1 MPTAK
6 ALAEGQNF
14 GLHGQLATSYNDNV
28 TLAHTRVIADV
39 IEKALIGIDLK
50 KEGSRNSFLAQMD
63 LSHDFYFNNSSFNNT
78 VVVLKASDRYELSS
92 RMRVNVSDS
101 YQRAQEPQSFD
112 DAFGR
117 NSGRYRT
124 DQNRFNVKYECDLS
138 QYALFELTYANEFTG
153 YSRSDLDNTVL
164 NQIGPRFQYAFD
176 DANRLG
182 MGYIFSSRDFESGAL
197 IQGNS
202 VVVDFGHN
210 FTKQLQLVLK
220 VGEDFVNDE
229 STGNSQHAR
238 YEVSLLNEID
248 VTTHAQISYK
258 RGLNSYA
265 YSKDLF
271 DSYQV
276 SGALGRELTARV
288 SISGAGFY
296 GKGEYQQ
303 SRISDELLGAG
314 AQINYA
320 FSQQVQVGLNYNF
333 AQTLSNRDVR
343 SYHRNFVGAQVQIK
357 L

>member
-1 MPTAK
+1 M
-6 ALAEGQNF
+6 L
-14 GLHGQLATSYNDNV
+14 
-28 TLAHTRVIADV
+28 R
-39 IEKALIGIDLK
+39 
-50 KEGSRNSFLAQMD
+50 
-63 LSHDFYFNNSSFNNT
+63 
-78 VVVLKASDRYELSS
+78 ASDRYELSS

-124 DQNRFNVKYECDLS
+124 DQNRFSLKSEWDLS
-138 QYALFELTYANEFTG
+138 PYALFELTYANEFTG
-153 YSRSDLDNTVL
+153 YSRRDLDNTTL

-176 DANRLG
+176 DANRVG
-182 MGYIFSSRDFESGAL
+182 VGYIFSSRDFESGAL

-220 VGEDFVNDE
+220 AGEDFINDE
-229 STGNSQHAR
+229 STGNSQHTR

-248 VTTHAQISYK
+248 ATTHAQISYK

-271 DSYQV
+271 DSYQI
-276 SGALGRELTARV
+276 SAALGRELTARI

-303 SRISDELLGAG
+303 SGISDELAGLGIQ
-314 AQINYA
+314 AQYA
-320 FSQQVQVGLNYNF
+320 FSPQVQGGLNYNY
-333 AQTLSNRDVR
+333 AQTVSNQDAR
-343 SYHRNFVGAQVQIK
+343 SYHRNFVGVQLQIK